1 MQLNKAPGGSM
12 EDGGVQAGR
21 SPEPEYA
28 ERARLV
34 ELIIDT
40 AGSGRHARA
49 PAGNTATTRV
59 KRAPASRG

>member
-1 MQLNKAPGGSM
+1 M